1 MGRQRRRGRK
11 LAPEV
16 TPQEQERS
24 IQVRLM
30 VTEQAWRDF
39 RAIAAK
45 EGVSAGRLLG
55 RIVYSVIDG
64 EAHFDTPKMK
74 RNPR

>member
-1 MGRQRRRGRK
+1 
-11 LAPEV
+11 
-16 TPQEQERS
+16 
-24 IQVRLM
+24 M